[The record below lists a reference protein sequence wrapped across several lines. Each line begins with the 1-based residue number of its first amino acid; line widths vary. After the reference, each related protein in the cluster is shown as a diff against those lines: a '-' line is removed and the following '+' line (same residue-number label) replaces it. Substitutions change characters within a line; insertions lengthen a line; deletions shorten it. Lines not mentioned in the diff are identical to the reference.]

1 MWGEGMGE
9 WGDVEDVGVSGVA
22 VWYQLAV
29 PYNLPAP
36 LVHLSDLEFLEAQ
49 NLPM

>member
-1 MWGEGMGE
+1 MWGGGMGE
-9 WGDVEDVGVSGVA
+9 WGDVDDVGVCGVVA
-22 VWYQLAV
+22 VR
-29 PYNLPAP
+29 YNLPAP